1 MTTKKI
7 ALVTCYFQKNY
18 GSQLQAFATQM
29 VFDKLGLANET
40 IKIDGLL
47 PEINKAKYHYF
58 LSKIFDK
65 NIIKDKMATVRK
77 VIAKKQNPEYAK
89 NLCVRYK
96 MFEDFA
102 NTRFTLSIQYNSK
115 AELGAEADKYSA
127 VVVGSDQ
134 LWLPSNISAD
144 YYTLN
149 WVPNKICKIA
159 LSTSFGIS
167 VLSQKYGE
175 VAGKFLNR
183 IDYVSIREV
192 SGQKLIKQWA
202 NRDVPIVCDPTIM
215 FTADEWEKALCAN
228 CDGRRFA
235 EGNKYIFVYFLGNNP
250 WERGIVKRVQKET
263 GYKIVQIA
271 HSDEYVKSDV
281 GFADYTPYNVG
292 PKEFLE
298 LIRDAEYVFT
308 DSFHCSVFS
317 MLNGKNFFTFPR
329 YADDGPTSTNG
340 RLYSLLSLVKQ
351 EHRMVCKNE
360 QFDVKAKIAEKV
372 DYTIV
377 HSELNKIRQFTWNW
391 LTNALKERD
400 IL

>member
-1 MTTKKI
+1 MDKKI

-18 GSQLQAFATQM
+18 GSQLQAYATQM
-29 VFDKLGLANET
+29 AFDKLGLANET

-47 PEINKAKYHYF
+47 PEINKAKYRYF

-65 NIIKDKMATVRK
+65 NTVKDKMATVRK
-77 VIAKKQNPEYAK
+77 VIAKKQNPEYAQ
-89 NLCVRYK
+89 NLGVRYK

-102 NTRFTLSIQYNSK
+102 NTQFTLSKQYGSK
-115 AELGAEADKYSA
+115 AELGAEADKYAA

-149 WVPNKICKIA
+149 WVPENVCKIA

-167 VLSQKYGE
+167 VLTKKYGE
-175 VAGKFLNR
+175 IAGKFLNR

-192 SGQKLIKQWA
+192 SGQKLIRQWA
-202 NRDVPIVCDPTIM
+202 NRDVPVVCDPTIM
-215 FTADEWEKALCAN
+215 FTADEWVKALGA
-228 CDGRRFA
+228 DGDGKRFA
-235 EGNKYIFVYFLGNNP
+235 DGNKYIFVYFLGNNP
-250 WERGIVKRVQKET
+250 WEREGVKRVQQET
-263 GYKIVQIA
+263 GLKIVQIA

-281 GFADYTPYNVG
+281 GFADYTPYNAG
-292 PKEFLE
+292 PKEFEE

-329 YADDGPTSTNG
+329 YADDGPASTNG

-351 EHRMVCKNE
+351 EHRMVREND
-360 QFDVKAKIAEKV
+360 QFDVKAKLAEDV
-372 DYTIV
+372 DYTVV
-377 HSELNKIRQFTWNW
+377 HSELDNLRQFTWNW
-391 LTNALKERD
+391 LTNALKKRN